1 MNDYHFPRCQII
13 PESNYEVSIQID
25 GRERL
30 RWHTGTQYTR
40 PFFYPLIGPSGT
52 SLTRMG
58 HPGAANHDHHKSVW
72 FAHNKVLGIDFWS
85 ENTDA
90 RIRQQ
95 MWYAYQDG
103 DDECLL
109 AANLRWQDGHDP
121 QPLLE
126 QEMIASIFP
135 YENDEF
141 LFEIQSTFT
150 PTAATL
156 EFQKTNFGFLAVRVA
171 KNISNYFGGGQLTN
185 SEDSRGEENIFG
197 KQARWMDY
205 SGPVP
210 STEHKQIF
218 EGITYFD
225 HPSNRN
231 YPNHWHVRQDGWM
244 GASVCMNGPI
254 EITKQQP
261 LTLRFLLHIHA
272 GDVDGTRAEKVAEL
286 FAGRKALA
294 VKRSDKPHQQY
305 EINRV

>member
-1 MNDYHFPRCQII
+1 MTQNLFPRCQII
-13 PESNYEVSIQID
+13 PEPNDEVSIQID

-30 RWHTGTQYTR
+30 RWNTGNQYTR
-40 PFFYPLIGPSGT
+40 PFFYPLIGPSGS

-58 HPGAANHDHHKSVW
+58 HPGASNHDHHKSVW

-90 RIRQQ
+90 RIRQF

-103 DDECLL
+103 EQECLL
-109 AANLRWQDGHDP
+109 ASNLRWYDGHDP
-121 QPLLE
+121 KQLLD
-126 QEMIASIFP
+126 QEMIVSISP
-135 YENDEF
+135 YENDEL

-150 PTAATL
+150 PTAETL

-185 SEDSRGEENIFG
+185 SEGLKGEENIFG
-197 KQARWMDY
+197 KPARWMDY

-210 STEHKQIF
+210 TSDQF

-225 HPSNRN
+225 HPGNRN

-244 GASVCMNGPI
+244 GASICMNSPI
-254 EITKQQP
+254 EITKKQP
-261 LTLRFLLHIHA
+261 LTLRFLLHVHA
-272 GDVDGTRAEKVAEL
+272 GDIDSARAEQVARIFQSRNAFKVQ
-286 FAGRKALA
+286 
-294 VKRSDKPHQQY
+294 RSEKPHYQY
-305 EINRV
+305 EIVRAT